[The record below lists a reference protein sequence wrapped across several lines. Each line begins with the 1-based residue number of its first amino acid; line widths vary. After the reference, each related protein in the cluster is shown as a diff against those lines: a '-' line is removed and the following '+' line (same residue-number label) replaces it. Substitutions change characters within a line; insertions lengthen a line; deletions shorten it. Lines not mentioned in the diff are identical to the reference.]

1 MYVTIGPEV
10 QKQYVT
16 NRQLSSED
24 KAKTREL
31 TRLGVDTKVVRQE
44 IQKATGKPVT
54 TKEVWN
60 LKTQMW
66 SDVSNC

>member
-1 MYVTIGPEV
+1 M
-10 QKQYVT
+10 T